1 LTATCVIYGA
11 VPEGSV
17 VPIEYVIEITLSLGF
32 DLDDKTVG
40 QFTLAADKV
49 PGDVAHP

>member
-1 LTATCVIYGA
+1 MRENARKYARRRIRLTATCVIYGA

-40 QFTLAADKV
+40 
-49 PGDVAHP
+49 